1 MSTTTGI
8 TFRYSLIQ
16 RLLHWLIALLAIL
29 MLGIGLTIGTL
40 EHEGMVATFGQDL
53 TNTIYT
59 YHKSFGVLLLGLMV
73 LRVLLRVTLGAPPY
87 RQPLVPW
94 QLTAAKAVHGL
105 LYLVLLAIPVV
116 GWLATAAEGFPVQ
129 FFDWQLP
136 GLIGE
141 DKPLGEALFDVHSV
155 LAWILIALIVMHV
168 GAALMHRLIQRDG
181 VMERMPL
188 LG

>member
-1 MSTTTGI
+1 MSTSAGI
-8 TFRYSLIQ
+8 NFRYSLVQ
-16 RLLHWLIALLAIL
+16 RLLHWLIALLAVV
-29 MLGIGLTIGTL
+29 MLGIGLTIGAL
-40 EHEGMVATFGQDL
+40 GHKGMVADFGQDV
-53 TNTIYT
+53 TNTIFM

-73 LRVLLRVTLGAPPY
+73 LRVILRVTVGAPPY

-94 QLTAAKAVHGL
+94 QLAAAKAVHGL
-105 LYLVLLAIPVV
+105 LYLVLLATPVV

-129 FFDWQLP
+129 FFAWQLP

-141 DKPLGEALFDVHSV
+141 DKALGEALFDVHLV
-155 LAWILIALIVMHV
+155 LAWILIALIVIHV
-168 GAALMHRLIQRDG
+168 GAALMHQLIQRDD